1 MVLSDE
7 ERKANRREY
16 RKKNK
21 EKLNRQARARGN
33 QYQEQVTW

>member
-1 MVLSDE
+1 MKNVRQIE
-7 ERKANRREY
+7 ENTV
-16 RKKNK
+16 KKNK